1 VSAPSDNAS
10 GVPPR
15 LARPWAPEDAVQH
28 SWTTD
33 RTPLGLV
40 VVFVILGPTIAK
52 KLPHTAMAN
61 ILFVDDS
68 RDSAD
73 SLATFFKL
81 LGHHTEVAYD
91 GDSAVEL
98 TQQFHPDIA
107 FIDLQ
112 MPMLDGFDTARE
124 FRARLGEKPVLI
136 ALTGQDWERTGNEA
150 DRAGFDGY
158 LQKPAQA
165 SALAK
170 LVDSLAP

>member
-1 VSAPSDNAS
+1 M
-10 GVPPR
+10 
-15 LARPWAPEDAVQH
+15 
-28 SWTTD
+28 
-33 RTPLGLV
+33 
-40 VVFVILGPTIAK
+40 AK
-52 KLPHTAMAN
+52 

-81 LGHHTEVAYD
+81 LGHETEVAYD
-91 GDSAVEL
+91 GDAAVEL
-98 TQQFHPDIA
+98 STAFRPDIA

-124 FRARLGEKPVLI
+124 FRSRLGERPVLI
-136 ALTGQDWERTGNEA
+136 ALTGQEWERTGDAA

-165 SALAK
+165 SQLAK
-170 LVDSLAP
+170 LVDNLAS

>member
-1 VSAPSDNAS
+1 
-10 GVPPR
+10 
-15 LARPWAPEDAVQH
+15 
-28 SWTTD
+28 
-33 RTPLGLV
+33 
-40 VVFVILGPTIAK
+40 
-52 KLPHTAMAN
+52 MAN

-81 LGHHTEVAYD
+81 LGHQTEVAYD

-98 TQQFHPDIA
+98 TQQFQPDIA

-124 FRARLGEKPVLI
+124 FRSRLGEKPVLI
-136 ALTGQDWERTGNEA
+136 ALTGQDWDRTGTEA

-165 SALAK
+165 SALAS
-170 LVDSLAP
+170 LVEALAS

>member
-1 VSAPSDNAS
+1 
-10 GVPPR
+10 
-15 LARPWAPEDAVQH
+15 
-28 SWTTD
+28 
-33 RTPLGLV
+33 
-40 VVFVILGPTIAK
+40 
-52 KLPHTAMAN
+52 MAN

-81 LGHHTEVAYD
+81 LGHRTEVAYD

-98 TQQFHPDIA
+98 TQQFQPDIA

-124 FRARLGEKPVLI
+124 FRSRLGEKPVLI
-136 ALTGQDWERTGNEA
+136 ALTGQDWDRTGTEA
-150 DRAGFDGY
+150 DRAGFDGF

-165 SALAK
+165 SALAR
-170 LVDSLAP
+170 LVDSLAS